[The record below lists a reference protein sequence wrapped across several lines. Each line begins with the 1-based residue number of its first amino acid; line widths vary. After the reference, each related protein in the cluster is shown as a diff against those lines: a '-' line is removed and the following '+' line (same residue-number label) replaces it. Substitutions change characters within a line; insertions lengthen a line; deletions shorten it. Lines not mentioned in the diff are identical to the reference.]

1 MRMRFEIKSGGAF
14 VILLGLVGLSGAVFS
29 LGLVAGYEMARQ
41 TQPDLN
47 QISSVFPVPSPG
59 ASEESPAATPASPF
73 APPSFAAAPRPT
85 IGEVAPRPSIAAAAP
100 THAPIALASPA
111 VIARPKPPVARPS
124 VAMARPSVAPVAR
137 PSIAYAPPPPPPAG
151 PEALPSP
158 EGEAGAMHGGKPYN
172 IQIEAVMDKA
182 GADAMLVRLKALG
195 YEPHETETVIDGQLW
210 YRVQIGPYATEEEA
224 RDAQTKLR
232 AKYRSKY
239 ISPEG
244 DAASP

>member
-1 MRMRFEIKSGGAF
+1 MRMRFEIKAGGAF

-59 ASEESPAATPASPF
+59 SEESPAATPASPF
-73 APPSFAAAPRPT
+73 APPSFAGAAPRPT
-85 IGEVAPRPSIAAAAP
+85 IGEVAPRPSVAAAP

-111 VIARPKPPVARPS
+111 VIARPKPPVARAS
-124 VAMARPSVAPVAR
+124 VAMARPSVAPIAR
-137 PSIAYAPPPPPPAG
+137 PSIAYAPPPPPPAA

-158 EGEAGAMHGGKPYN
+158 EGEAAGTRGGKPYN

-182 GADAMLVRLKALG
+182 GADAMVVRLKALG
-195 YEPHETETVIDGQLW
+195 YEPRETETVIDGQLW
-210 YRVQIGPYATEEEA
+210 YRVQIGPYATQEEA
-224 RDAQTKLR
+224 RDAQAKLR
-232 AKYRSKY
+232 AKYRSRY

-244 DAASP
+244 DATTP